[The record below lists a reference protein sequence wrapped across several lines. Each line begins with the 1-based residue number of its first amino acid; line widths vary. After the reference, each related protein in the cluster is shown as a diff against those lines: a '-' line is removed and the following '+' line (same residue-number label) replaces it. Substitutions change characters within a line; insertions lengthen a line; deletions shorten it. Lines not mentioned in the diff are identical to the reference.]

1 MLLPN
6 ASVLSSAAAVAASN
20 WPLFTA
26 WSAVVASAT
35 LLMLVFAASIPVVV
49 MLGPPVITKPLLS
62 SLLLP
67 VVTLSNVTESV
78 VATTISAPERVILIF
93 LPSLNFTSTSLPIV
107 VAVSELVFNFHV

>member
-1 MLLPN
+1 MTLLP
-6 ASVLSSAAAVAASN
+6 ASMPA
-20 WPLFTA
+20 
-26 WSAVVASAT
+26 
-35 LLMLVFAASIPVVV
+35 VV
-49 MLGPPVITKPLLS
+49 MLGPPAIVRPLLS